1 MKRLIQR
8 VSIMILS
15 LMILVQSTAAI
26 AQTPKP
32 ITEFKPKTD
41 DERAIV
47 AMVNANEKRYP
58 KPAIM
63 TRLVISSSY
72 GLYSWIVGESGGQA
86 VVSKTE
92 GRWQIVRGTGGQLDA
107 GVLQRWGVPAAIAQ
121 DLIQK
126 MTAQIKTD
134 R

>member
-1 MKRLIQR
+1 MKRRYFI
-8 VSIMILS
+8 VSALFLGSILTTS
-15 LMILVQSTAAI
+15 AI

-32 ITEFKPKTD
+32 ITEFKPKTE
-41 DERAIV
+41 DEGAIV
-47 AMVNANEKRYP
+47 LMVLEHEKRYP

-63 TRLVISSSY
+63 TRLVVSSSY

-107 GVLQRWGVPAAIAQ
+107 GLLQRWGVPEAIAQ

-126 MTAQIKTD
+126 MIDQIKTD

>member
-1 MKRLIQR
+1 MKRRYFI
-8 VSIMILS
+8 VSALFLGS
-15 LMILVQSTAAI
+15 VLTTGAI
-26 AQTPKP
+26 AQSTRP

-47 AMVNANEKRYP
+47 AMVNANEQRYAH
-58 KPAIM
+58 PAIM
-63 TRLVISSSY
+63 TRLVVSNSY

-92 GRWQIVRGTGGQLDA
+92 GRWQIIRGTGGQLDA
-107 GVLQRWGVPAAIAQ
+107 GLLQRWGVPAAIAQ
-121 DLIQK
+121 DLTQK
-126 MTAQIKTD
+126 MTVQIKTN

>member
-1 MKRLIQR
+1 MKRRYFI
-8 VSIMILS
+8 VSALFLGSILTTS
-15 LMILVQSTAAI
+15 AI

-32 ITEFKPKTD
+32 ITEFKPKTE
-41 DERAIV
+41 DEGAIV
-47 AMVNANEKRYP
+47 AMVNANEKCYAH
-58 KPAIM
+58 PAIM
-63 TRLVISSSY
+63 TRLVVSSSY

-107 GVLQRWGVPAAIAQ
+107 GLLQRWGVPEAIAQ

-126 MTAQIKTD
+126 MAAQIKND

>member
-1 MKRLIQR
+1 MKRRYFI
-8 VSIMILS
+8 VSALFLGS
-15 LMILVQSTAAI
+15 VLTTGAI

-32 ITEFKPKTD
+32 ITEFKPKTE

-47 AMVNANEKRYP
+47 LMVSEHEKRYP
-58 KPAIM
+58 KPAMM
-63 TRLVISSSY
+63 TRLVVSSSY

-86 VVSKTE
+86 VVRKTE
-92 GRWQIVRGTGGQLDA
+92 GRWQIIRGTGGQLDA
-107 GVLQRWGVPAAIAQ
+107 GLLQRWGVLEAIAQ

-134 R
+134 RR

>member
-1 MKRLIQR
+1 MKRRSFI
-8 VSIMILS
+8 VSALFLGS
-15 LMILVQSTAAI
+15 VLTTGAI
-26 AQTPKP
+26 AQSTRP

-47 AMVNANEKRYP
+47 AMVNANEKRYAH
-58 KPAIM
+58 PAIM
-63 TRLVISSSY
+63 TRLVVSNSY

-86 VVSKTE
+86 VVRETE

-107 GVLQRWGVPAAIAQ
+107 GLLQRWGVPEAIAQ

>member
-1 MKRLIQR
+1 MKRRYFI
-8 VSIMILS
+8 VSALFLGSILTTS
-15 LMILVQSTAAI
+15 AI
-26 AQTPKP
+26 AQIPKP
-32 ITEFKPKTD
+32 ITEFKPKTE

-47 AMVNANEKRYP
+47 AMVNANEKSYAH
-58 KPAIM
+58 PAIM
-63 TRLVISSSY
+63 TRLVVSSSY

-107 GVLQRWGVPAAIAQ
+107 GLLQRWGVPEAIAQ
-121 DLIQK
+121 DLTQK
-126 MTAQIKTD
+126 MIDQIKTD

>member
-1 MKRLIQR
+1 MKRRYFI
-8 VSIMILS
+8 VSALFLGS
-15 LMILVQSTAAI
+15 VLTTGAI
-26 AQTPKP
+26 AQSTRP

-47 AMVNANEKRYP
+47 AMVNANEKRYAY
-58 KPAIM
+58 PAIM
-63 TRLVISSSY
+63 TRLVVSNSY
-72 GLYSWIVGESGGQA
+72 GLYSWIVGESSGQA

-107 GVLQRWGVPAAIAQ
+107 GLLQRWGVPAAIAQ
-121 DLIQK
+121 DLTQK

>member
-1 MKRLIQR
+1 MKRRYFI
-8 VSIMILS
+8 VSALFLGSILTTS
-15 LMILVQSTAAI
+15 AI

-32 ITEFKPKTD
+32 ITEFKPKTE

-47 AMVNANEKRYP
+47 LVVLEHEKRYP

-63 TRLVISSSY
+63 TRLVVSSSY

-107 GVLQRWGVPAAIAQ
+107 GLLQRWGVPEAIAQ
-121 DLIQK
+121 DLTQK
-126 MTAQIKTD
+126 MIDQIKTD

>member
-1 MKRLIQR
+1 MKRRYFIVGALFLGS
-8 VSIMILS
+8 VL
-15 LMILVQSTAAI
+15 TTGAI
-26 AQTPKP
+26 AQSTRP

-47 AMVNANEKRYP
+47 VMVNANEQRYAH
-58 KPAIM
+58 PAIM
-63 TRLVISSSY
+63 TRLVVSSSY

-92 GRWQIVRGTGGQLDA
+92 GRWQIIRGTGGQLDA
-107 GVLQRWGVPAAIAQ
+107 GLLQRWGVPEAIAQ
-121 DLIQK
+121 DLTQK